1 MAILDNAPL
10 MENIKAATLA
20 VVAAGLVSFF
30 LTPAVRKLAISKGVV
45 DDPNQDDRRVHKEPT
60 PRWGGLAIYAGI
72 VLSAIVTLM
81 FRHMQV
87 GAYMWGI
94 FIIGSVLVVVGALDD
109 LYQYKAK
116 IQAAVLLLAGVAIQ
130 FFDDGVK
137 NGRVQIQGFDVPFSA
152 NYIHLGLAA
161 IPLTAIYIFVVT
173 KTMDTIDGIDGLTA
187 GIATIA
193 AGTLTLIALFE
204 GQGRV
209 AILTAA
215 ICGASLGFLRHNYN
229 PAKIFMGTGGAYV
242 LGSGSQPYYSGR
254 RLAAGGDVIVP
265 EITHAYAL
273 GPLLAKYV
281 TGDATDIA
289 SGLGT
294 VQKNVYS
301 MWFSSKPEDGIF
313 KGHSTGFVR
322 LTGLERL
329 TVTFASALSADYV
342 IDVIGYQFA
351 NMSNDAVGNVK
362 RTVVS

>member
-242 LGSGSQPYYSGR
+242 LGFMLACLSVVGTLKTAAAAAIFMPMLIFGLPIVDAVVVVIKRIRSG
-254 RLAAGGDVIVP
+254 VP
-265 EITHAYAL
+265 ITQADKRHFPH
-273 GPLLAKYV
+273 GLLAR
-281 TGDATDIA
+281 
-289 SGLGT
+289 GLTQRQT
-294 VQKNVYS
+294 VAVLYTAAA
-301 MWFSSKPEDGIF
+301 I
-313 KGHSTGFVR
+313 
-322 LTGLERL
+322 LC
-329 TVTFASALSADYV
+329 
-342 IDVIGYQFA
+342 VIGLLAIRIF
-351 NMSNDAVGNVK
+351 GNHK
-362 RTVVS
+362 